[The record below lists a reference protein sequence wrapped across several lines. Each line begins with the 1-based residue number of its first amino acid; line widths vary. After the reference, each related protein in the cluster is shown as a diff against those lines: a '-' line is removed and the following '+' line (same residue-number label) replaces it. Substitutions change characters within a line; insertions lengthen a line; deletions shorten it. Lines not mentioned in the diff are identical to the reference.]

1 MNTSKQTDDKQ
12 QWTQIRTQ
20 LNDQRDAILSTE
32 EQLRLTE
39 ARLEECIRSM
49 NAITGAVNGIA
60 EVLQTRVR
68 RDIEQAVTTAVRT
81 VEDRIAGELAASM
94 AQMVR
99 TAEPEIAAAWQ
110 ARVSQMTAVSAT
122 GLIDLHDELQ
132 RSTSRFA
139 SVNAKVLGDLDAQVE
154 GVVRATS
161 QASDHLAATH
171 SAFLSAHS
179 AAETAAHTVAHLAV
193 DSRRVADSLA
203 PIDYAASNI
212 AEQLNAMEARMPRLN
227 ERLDDATN
235 DANLIRDYLA
245 HGGRV
250 ASDASLLLLQF
261 SHIPGWRQ
269 WLIRLLLGG

>member
-1 MNTSKQTDDKQ
+1 MSTSKQADDKQ
-12 QWTQIRTQ
+12 QWIQIRTQ
-20 LNDQRDAILSTE
+20 LNDQRDAILATE
-32 EQLRLTE
+32 DQLRLTE
-39 ARLEECIRSM
+39 ARLDACNKSM

-68 RDIEQAVTTAVRT
+68 QDIEQAVNTAVRALENQ
-81 VEDRIAGELAASM
+81 VAGQLAASM
-94 AQMVR
+94 AQMLK
-99 TAEPEIAAAWQ
+99 TADPQIAAAWQ
-110 ARVSQMTAVSAT
+110 ARVNEMTAVSET
-122 GLIDLHDELQ
+122 GLLEMHAEMQ
-132 RSTSRFA
+132 RSSSRFA

-161 QASDHLAATH
+161 HASEHLTATH
-171 SAFLSAHS
+171 SAFRSAQN

-203 PIDYAASNI
+203 PIDYAASQI
-212 AEQLNAMEARMPRLN
+212 AEQLSAMEARMPRLN
-227 ERLDDATN
+227 GRLDDATN

-261 SHIPGWRQ
+261 KHIPGWRQ